1 MILLLGE
8 MSVFVKGVR
17 ACEWMPFVYDIA
29 DAFKLVLKTEEE
41 VLAELADPEPER
53 RSPSSCVATKVVL
66 FAPGARFVNW
76 SAERSVELKAT

>member
-17 ACEWMPFVYDIA
+17 AYEWLPFVYDIA
-29 DAFKLVLKTEEE
+29 AAFRLALKTEEE

-53 RSPSSCVATKVVL
+53 RSPSSCVATEVGS
-66 FAPGARFVNW
+66 FALGARFVNN
-76 SAERSVELKAT
+76 